1 MKKLLPIVIAAIG
14 LALAAGDVDA
24 AKRFGG
30 GSNLGRQRPAPTA
43 RETAPATPT
52 AAPAAKPAQPAAAT
66 PPVPQPQPTFMS
78 RFGGLLAG
86 LGIGALL
93 ASLFGAQMG
102 PVVGLILFALAAFAA
117 VALLMRLL
125 AARRGAQS
133 PPVRFSGIGT
143 AVNEPPSPFAPRLE
157 PVTSSVPGA
166 ARAIP
171 DAEVEAF
178 LRVAKTSF
186 IRLQAANDAKD
197 LDDIRDYT
205 TPEMYAEIAMQLA
218 ERGEAPQK
226 TEVVD
231 LRAEL
236 LDNAVE
242 GDFAWASVRFSG
254 AMRESPDATPEPFD
268 EVWNVR
274 KNLRERD
281 PAWLIAGIQQFP
293 LAA

>member
-1 MKKLLPIVIAAIG
+1 MAAMKKLLPIVIAAIG

-43 RETAPATPT
+43 RETAPATPP

-102 PVVGLILFALAAFAA
+102 PVVGLVLFALAAFAA

-143 AVNEPPSPFAPRLE
+143 AVNEPPSPFPPRPAP
-157 PVTSSVPGA
+157 
-166 ARAIP
+166 
-171 DAEVEAF
+171 
-178 LRVAKTSF
+178 
-186 IRLQAANDAKD
+186 
-197 LDDIRDYT
+197 
-205 TPEMYAEIAMQLA
+205 
-218 ERGEAPQK
+218 
-226 TEVVD
+226 
-231 LRAEL
+231 
-236 LDNAVE
+236 
-242 GDFAWASVRFSG
+242 
-254 AMRESPDATPEPFD
+254 
-268 EVWNVR
+268 
-274 KNLRERD
+274 
-281 PAWLIAGIQQFP
+281 
-293 LAA
+293 